1 MQAYLASWGCV
12 LKEDIKEAQIL
23 GIRVLNKEN
32 ISSILHDVEYFDVV
46 NEKDKVIGKASRDEC
61 HKKGLLHRASHI
73 LILNSEG
80 KILFQKRSMEKD
92 LYPGWWIDSAAGHLD
107 SGEGYETA
115 AHRELKEE
123 LGIDTNLVYLFLK
136 RKQWKGKG
144 KIDNEIVKVFGG
156 KHSGPFNIE
165 KSEVDFVKFL
175 SLKEVL
181 SLMKTD
187 KVTPLTVEILK
198 ELKKN
203 PTILKRLNLL

>member
-1 MQAYLASWGCV
+1 MG
-12 LKEDIKEAQIL
+12 KEI
-23 GIRVLNKEN
+23 
-32 ISSILHDVEYFDVV
+32 ISSILQEVEYFDIVDE
-46 NEKDKVIGKASRDEC
+46 NDNVIGKASRNEC

-73 LILNSEG
+73 LILNSEE

-107 SGEGYETA
+107 SGEDYESA
-115 AHRELKEE
+115 VHRELKEE
-123 LGIDTNLVYLFLK
+123 LGIDTNLVYLFSK
-136 RKQWKGKG
+136 RKRWEGDG
-144 KIDNEIVKVFGG
+144 KIDNEVIKVFGG
-156 KHSGPFNIE
+156 KHNGPFNIE

-175 SLKEVL
+175 SLQEAIH
-181 SLMKTD
+181 LMKTD